1 LPAAGPVA
9 GADEGHST
17 SKGEARHSQFS
28 GPGGGEAAL
37 GLGVFVLIAIAV
49 LLALAVLVFVIICWW
64 KIFSK
69 AGYSGALSL
78 LILVPFGELI
88 MLCIMAFGKWPA
100 LNELTRLRESLN
112 QPRQ

>member
-1 LPAAGPVA
+1 MH
-9 GADEGHST
+9 E
-17 SKGEARHSQFS
+17 FS
-28 GPGGGEAAL
+28 GHGGGEAAL
-37 GLGVFVLIAIAV
+37 GLGISLIIAGIVAII
-49 LLALAVLVFVIICWW
+49 ALAILVFVIICWW

-78 LILVPFGELI
+78 LMLVPFGELI

>member
-1 LPAAGPVA
+1 MH
-9 GADEGHST
+9 EFS
-17 SKGEARHSQFS
+17 RH
-28 GPGGGEAAL
+28 GGEAAL
-37 GLGVFVLIAIAV
+37 GLGISLIIAGIVAII
-49 LLALAVLVFVIICWW
+49 ALAILVFVIICWW

-78 LILVPFGELI
+78 LMLVPFGELI